1 MNQKI
6 YEHICSEANAG
17 RDAFVSHHES
27 NEEGLV
33 TNCILQ
39 SGHVVVK
46 TSRGETRC
54 WDFGECEELIDLK
67 SRTMV

>member
-6 YEHICSEANAG
+6 YEHICSEAKSG
-17 RDAFVSHHES
+17 RDAFVRHPES

-46 TSRGETRC
+46 TSRGKTRC
-54 WDFGECEELIDLK
+54 WNFSDCEELIDLK

>member
-6 YEHICSEANAG
+6 FEHICSEANAG
-17 RDAFVSHHES
+17 RDAFVRHPES
-27 NEEGLV
+27 NEEGVV

-46 TSRGETRC
+46 TSSGQSRC
-54 WDFGECEELIDLK
+54 WDIGECEELIDLK